1 MRGRLFPVA
10 PESEGP
16 GEEQTSQLETSS
28 YEITYEILR
37 LQRPKSTVY
46 NANMKIR
53 ITTVRALCLLLLMLV
68 SIAISDELH
77 CQDGAARSA
86 SASPAS
92 PRTQAPGSRQDDE
105 ILRVDTDLVPVD
117 VNVTDKSGSPV
128 RNLRQ
133 EDFKLYEDGV
143 ERPISFFNIERRGG
157 ETRPVAVVFALDI
170 SGSVSPEELERLR
183 SAMHVF
189 VERLSD
195 RNSVF
200 AIMTFGMSAKT
211 IQSFTNDRRKL
222 ERSFERLVHEPNGLS
237 THTYDA
243 VDDAVRLLVRH
254 APRTRQQRLIRR
266 AIVVVTDGF
275 PVGDT
280 VSPKTVI
287 ERANASDVTVYSVT
301 LPSFSRLLVSADREP
316 LPTPLDVSGLTE
328 KTGGTNVYA
337 TDKDFGPLFRS
348 IAEEVAST
356 YIVAFYPPEQNRRD
370 GRFHTIRIEGPNGFN
385 LRQSR
390 PGYKSNEK

>member
-1 MRGRLFPVA
+1 
-10 PESEGP
+10 
-16 GEEQTSQLETSS
+16 
-28 YEITYEILR
+28 
-37 LQRPKSTVY
+37 
-46 NANMKIR
+46 
-53 ITTVRALCLLLLMLV
+53 
-68 SIAISDELH
+68 
-77 CQDGAARSA
+77 
-86 SASPAS
+86 
-92 PRTQAPGSRQDDE
+92 
-105 ILRVDTDLVPVD
+105 
-117 VNVTDKSGSPV
+117 
-128 RNLRQ
+128 
-133 EDFKLYEDGV
+133 
-143 ERPISFFNIERRGG
+143 
-157 ETRPVAVVFALDI
+157 
-170 SGSVSPEELERLR
+170 
-183 SAMHVF
+183 
-189 VERLSD
+189 
-195 RNSVF
+195 
-200 AIMTFGMSAKT
+200 
-211 IQSFTNDRRKL
+211 
-222 ERSFERLVHEPNGLS
+222 
-237 THTYDA
+237 
-243 VDDAVRLLVRH
+243 
-254 APRTRQQRLIRR
+254 
-266 AIVVVTDGF
+266 VVTDGF